1 MHISITGDL
10 GSGKS
15 TIAKEL
21 CKELGYQFL
30 STGSIQRELARKQG
44 MNTLE
49 FNKYTDQNLHIDD
62 YIDQHLKDINQGTEP
77 YVLDSR
83 LAWFFVPS
91 SFKVFLLTFDEVA
104 AKRILQDKN
113 RVGEPDAASVRQKIA
128 DTKERRRIENN
139 RFEKNYGAKFDIY
152 ENFDLV
158 VDTSFA
164 TVAQL
169 TELILTSYHAWQ
181 QKNPYVKIWLS
192 PLRVYPSKELSA
204 SRFKIHP
211 LVNSSNSPDFRQ
223 LPVIEMFRKGE
234 YFFIHRG
241 YKSWVTAIKNQL
253 PLLPLKLIN
262 KTNFSLT
269 ASKEIQQ
276 ISAWEKALN
285 FNYFTYPKAI
295 S

>member
-21 CKELGYQFL
+21 CKALGYKFL

-62 YIDQHLKDINQGTEP
+62 YIDQHLKDINQGSEP

-91 SFKVFLLTFDEVA
+91 SFKVYLLTFDEVA
-104 AKRILQDKN
+104 AERILQDKT

-158 VDTSFA
+158 VDTSLA
-164 TVAQL
+164 NVAQL
-169 TELILTSYHAWQ
+169 TALILASYRTWQ
-181 QKNPYVKIWLS
+181 EKKVYVKIWFS
-192 PLRVYPSKELSA
+192 PLRVYPSKEILTFHS
-204 SRFKIHP
+204 KILP
-211 LVNSSNSPDFRQ
+211 LVYSQDTFDFRQ
-223 LPVIEMFRKGE
+223 LPQVETFRQGD
-234 YFFIHRG
+234 YFFIYRG
-241 YKSWVTAIKNQL
+241 YKSWITAIKFQL
-253 PLLPLKLIN
+253 PLLPVRLITG
-262 KTNFSLT
+262 KNFSKT
-269 ASKEIQQ
+269 PAIEINHLF
-276 ISAWEKALN
+276 AWEKALN
-285 FNYFTYPKAI
+285 FNYFTYPNAVT
-295 S
+295 